1 MGLSNRVLNR
11 SLRLNMIQF
20 LAREGGRE
28 QGRGKVVEGRREGK
42 RGEKERGKEK
52 DNEEEEERASEQAHA
67 LGEEWRKLPQQGPQA
82 APELGGGDFQLMV

>member
-1 MGLSNRVLNR
+1 MWTIMGLSNRVLNR

-42 RGEKERGKEK
+42 RGA
-52 DNEEEEERASEQAHA
+52 N
-67 LGEEWRKLPQQGPQA
+67 KL
-82 APELGGGDFQLMV
+82 